1 MKKNNT
7 EMTIK
12 VTLTRRFYALMAV
25 LLGFPVLSALL
36 PLTNASAVQLQSRSI
51 QMSDSAPSGNA
62 SIPSG
67 PGSGTKV
74 TYKVSFTTTN
84 TSSNIGG
91 IVIDFCSES
100 PIAGD
105 VCTKPTSMDTLKST
119 TAIYNAS
126 GMGAGAFAVYTSDAA
141 GTSTQRLILTR
152 ATAAPLTSTVSFELG
167 NSTNGITNPTST
179 GTFYARIYTYATA
192 AAAQAH
198 STSAPSGYIDYGG
211 VALSTT
217 AAITIT
223 ARVQENISFCLS
235 GVAPSA
241 NCGGTTAPALT
252 IGEGSPAALTSTN
265 VSTGN
270 VYSQIATNASSG
282 AVVRIRNAN
291 SCGGLSRDGG
301 TTCPIPAAASGA
313 ATTPGAMSPGTAGFG
328 LAIGSASGTTISAP
342 YNGVVGSNQFG
353 LDTTTSGANVS
364 TTYGSQAFTT
374 GGAPIN
380 STNNTWT
387 FGATASNVTPSGI
400 YTANITAI
408 ATGTF

>member
-1 MKKNNT
+1 
-7 EMTIK
+7 
-12 VTLTRRFYALMAV
+12 MAFLV
-25 LLGFPVLSALL
+25 GLPLLFALL
-36 PLTNASAVQLQSRSI
+36 PLVNVGAVQLQSRSI
-51 QMSDSAPSGNA
+51 QLSDSAPSGNA

-84 TSSNIGG
+84 TATSIGG

-105 VCTKPTSMDTLKST
+105 ACTKPTSMDTLRAT

-126 GMGAGAFAVYTSDAA
+126 GMGTGAFAVYSADAVA
-141 GTSTQRLILTR
+141 ANNTQRLILTR

-167 NSTNGITNPTST
+167 NATNGITNPTSV
-179 GTFYARIYTYATA
+179 GTFYARIYTYPTA

-198 STSAPSGYIDYGG
+198 STPTPTGYTDYGG
-211 VALSTT
+211 IALSTT
-217 AAITIT
+217 TAITIT
-223 ARVQENISFCLS
+223 ARVQENILFCLS
-235 GVAPSA
+235 GVAPAA
-241 NCGGTTAPALT
+241 NCTGTSAPALT
-252 IGEGSPAALTSTN
+252 IGEGSPAALNSTT

-282 AVVRIRNAN
+282 AVVRIRNSN
-291 SCGGLSRDGG
+291 NCGGLSRDSGA
-301 TTCPIPAAASGA
+301 TCPIPAAASGA
-313 ATTPGAMSPGTAGFG
+313 ATTPAAMAAGTAGFG
-328 LAIGSASGTTISAP
+328 MVIGTASGTVISAP
-342 YNGVVGSNQFG
+342 YNGLAASNQFG
-353 LDTTTSGANVS
+353 MDTTTAGSNAT

-374 GGAPIN
+374 NSLPIN

-400 YTANITAI
+400 YTANIIAI